1 MGTQHRGAHL
11 AVTYYSATGLVHA
24 LAEAIAARLAASS
37 GEQSPSAAAM

>member
-1 MGTQHRGAHL
+1 MGTQHSGARL
-11 AVTYYSATGLVHA
+11 AAIYYSATGLVHA